1 MDVQSNTIEPIEIN
15 GIEYKIIKKL
25 EKEYNQI
32 KNKLLLE
39 IWTKIPPWERTLP
52 QNQYKPIHQD
62 KEEEYLEKFLI
73 PLIGKRFGIFLMI

>member
-1 MDVQSNTIEPIEIN
+1 MDIQSNTIEPIEIN

-39 IWTKIPPWERTLP
+39 ILNELNVKYL
-52 QNQYKPIHQD
+52 KD
-62 KEEEYLEKFLI
+62 KNE
-73 PLIGKRFGIFLMI
+73 